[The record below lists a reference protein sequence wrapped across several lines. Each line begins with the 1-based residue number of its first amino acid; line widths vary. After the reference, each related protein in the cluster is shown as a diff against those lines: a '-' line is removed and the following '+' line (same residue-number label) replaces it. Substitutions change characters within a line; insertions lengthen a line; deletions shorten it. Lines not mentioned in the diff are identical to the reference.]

1 MTLKYPRPLLAF
13 FLAVLFVFAPAGG
26 LAEEDDP
33 PAERTKSETTSPSA
47 PKEESLE
54 SKFDAAFQQLTSLEE
69 KVRETADLY
78 MQSEGEARERAWAKL
93 SRLESSIDAEL
104 DKIIG
109 YFAEMKQKGQ
119 DTSAYASKIEKV
131 LTDDQ
136 TLLDREIE
144 EVTANLERLSEER
157 KDADV
162 SEKVRILESA
172 EQAAKSLMV
181 MFNSM
186 LNNAL
191 RKESIG
197 LDAQEDLEKLDAIL
211 IKWADEL
218 SSRL

>member
-1 MTLKYPRPLLAF
+1 MMLKYPRTLLAF
-13 FLAVLFVFAPAGG
+13 FLAGLFVFAPAGV

-33 PAERTKSETTSPSA
+33 SAEQTKSESSSPSI

-69 KVRETADLY
+69 NVRETAELY

-93 SRLESSIDAEL
+93 SKLEKEIDTEL
-104 DKIIG
+104 DKIVG
-109 YFAEMKQKGQ
+109 YFSEMKQKGQ
-119 DTSAYASKIEKV
+119 ETSAFASKIEKV

-172 EQAAKSLMV
+172 ERSLAR
-181 MFNSM
+181 SG
-186 LNNAL
+186 
-191 RKESIG
+191 RHSRGG
-197 LDAQEDLEKLDAIL
+197 LQ
-211 IKWADEL
+211 
-218 SSRL
+218 